1 MSQPPTPFARSWSFT
16 DFSTNNPTTPHQGQ
30 KIDLELNNVLAVLN
44 YTISRLNEVQ
54 ADDGK
59 VRNSG
64 LNFTTI
70 AAAIGPILS
79 VSIIN
84 SINSAG
90 TTQVAAVNA
99 AGTTQVSAVNAAG
112 ATFAATASTVSTNAA
127 AAASSATTAEGWKNS
142 AQASALSATNSANT
156 AFVHK
161 NTALAYA
168 NDAFTHSDNAASSA
182 AAAGFSLSGC
192 ISSAG
197 QASYEAGQANA
208 YSVQA
213 ETSKVGALNA
223 QSAAQS
229 ASSSAS
235 SSAISATASAVSAT
249 ASAASA
255 TASASSASASA
266 SSAYNYYSAF
276 NLSVGTVSTGLAGSQ
291 AVVTRTGTAPSYLLN
306 FTIPAGAAGA
316 AGAVGATGATG
327 VIAATAPLSYNSG
340 TQTVSID
347 LSAYAPEAPINGTTY
362 GRNNAAW
369 TAISSGAGTV
379 TYSSPYLHDTVGAV
393 NISTIDLG
401 SGTLTSNVVT
411 ASNVTL
417 GTSGVVLAASSGATI
432 TFADATTQSTAAVSG
447 IADAPSD
454 SKAYVRK
461 DAAWLALVADIP
473 DFTWYDHPHI
483 AWTTSVVNGGIAA
496 SSVYTTNI
504 HNLVTSATV
513 ANSRASIYTSKS
525 LSVAAYVGQFYGNA
539 ALGKYRLNWSR
550 KLALFSAFNDS
561 NNGIN
566 ANVNYY
572 AGIGLPY
579 PANFVGTFTDK
590 GMGIQINTTAAN
602 TAQIRIIYHDGT
614 TPKASAY
621 VNYNSNQAN
630 NNFAN
635 NSWALF
641 SDGNGTIKLF
651 CYSNLQNGLAI
662 TVTDGPIG
670 VGSTND
676 NVNIGASILTGATAS
691 SNTICM
697 VMPRV
702 YYGL

>member
-142 AQASALSATNSANT
+142 AQTSALSATNSANT

-182 AAAGFSLSGC
+182 AAASFSLSGC

-208 YSVQA
+208 YSTQA
-213 ETSKVGALNA
+213 ETSKIGALNA

-249 ASAASA
+249 ASA
-255 TASASSASASA
+255 SSASASA
-266 SSAYNYYSAF
+266 ASAYNYYSAF
-276 NLSVGTVSTGLAGSQ
+276 NLSVGTVSTGAAGSQ

-316 AGAVGATGATG
+316 TGASG
-327 VIAATAPLSYNSG
+327 VIAATSPLAYNSG

-347 LSAYAPEAPINGTTY
+347 LSAYATKASPVFTGTPTLPTGTIAVTQSAGNSTTAIATTAFVTAVDILKAPLASPVFTGDARCVTPATSDNDTSIATTAFVKAQGYATSASVSATYQPIGSMGSYLPKSGGLMTGSITSNGTTHDTEMSGDFFGIQLSADHTKGSMLNFDGLDTY
-362 GRNNAAW
+362 DGASHVHVNPTGITFPDATVQTTSALPLGGGNLTGGITISTAGFT
-369 TAISSGAGTV
+369 TAISG
-379 TYSSPYLHDTVGAV
+379 P
-393 NISTIDLG
+393 NIAFDGGLLISQEEGHIDGFNINLPA
-401 SGTLTSNVVT
+401 SGTIANCGTIYFSDSTVQTT
-411 ASNVTL
+411 AP
-417 GTSGVVLAASSGATI
+417 
-432 TFADATTQSTAAVSG
+432 VSYDVKKG
-447 IADAPSD
+447 IANTCAGCMYINSG
-454 SKAYVRK
+454 Y
-461 DAAWLALVADIP
+461 IN
-473 DFTWYDHPHI
+473 F
-483 AWTTSVVNGGIAA
+483 NGG
-496 SSVYTTNI
+496 
-504 HNLVTSATV
+504 V
-513 ANSRASIYTSKS
+513 A
-525 LSVAAYVGQFYGNA
+525 
-539 ALGKYRLNWSR
+539 
-550 KLALFSAFNDS
+550 LALFSSSKFNGGGQYRLGWT
-561 NNGIN
+561 NGGG
-566 ANVNYY
+566 Y
-572 AGIGLPY
+572 AG
-579 PANFVGTFTDK
+579 TFSLS
-590 GMGIQINTTAAN
+590 TATNIFGDVYAN
-602 TAQIRIIYHDGT
+602 TGT
-614 TPKASAY
+614 GYLSLSGERLAY
-621 VNYNSNQAN
+621 SEDY
-630 NNFAN
+630 
-635 NSWALF
+635 
-641 SDGNGTIKLF
+641 
-651 CYSNLQNGLAI
+651 
-662 TVTDGPIG
+662 
-670 VGSTND
+670 GSTWTYSD
-676 NVNIGASILTGATAS
+676 FTF
-691 SNTICM
+691 
-697 VMPRV
+697 
-702 YYGL
+702 